1 MLLWFFLTQNNFPT
15 KTFGGYIGNDL
26 NLREPLEK
34 NKGQKFLGKKSYLV
48 IFSFYNNFPANILSG
63 CIANVLKFME
73 I

>member
-1 MLLWFFLTQNNFPT
+1 MLLWFFLTQMVFPT

-34 NKGQKFLGKKSYLV
+34 KLRSKVLAEKSYLV
-48 IFSFYNNFPANILSG
+48 IFSFYNNFPANIFSG